1 MSCDILMDIENF
13 WGGKTK
19 MALILVV
26 DDEKEIAQLLDV
38 CLKSEGFDTVV
49 CYTMQQAMQI
59 IAQGKIDLAILD
71 VMLPDGDGFSLCRE
85 IRKKYF
91 YPVIM
96 LTARDSDADKI
107 GGLGLGADDYVT
119 KPFQPAELMARVH
132 AQLRRYIR
140 YNQVRDTAAEPE
152 SGELYFNG
160 LSLNPQ
166 SHTCMLNGQKLPLT
180 PTEFTILQMLMAQ
193 PGRVFSAEELFHG
206 VWGDEYWTRNNN
218 TIATHIRH
226 LREKMQDTGERP
238 LYIRTVWGIGYRLGE
253 G

>member
-1 MSCDILMDIENF
+1 
-13 WGGKTK
+13 
-19 MALILVV
+19 MAVVLVV

-38 CLKSEGFDTVV
+38 CLKSEGFETVV
-49 CYTMQQAMQI
+49 CYTAQQALQAI
-59 IAQGKIDLAILD
+59 EHEKIDLAILD

-85 IRKKYF
+85 IRKKYY
-91 YPVIM
+91 YPIVM

-119 KPFQPAELMARVH
+119 KPFQPPELMARVH

-140 YNQVRDTAAEPE
+140 YNQTVQAEAAPTND
-152 SGELYFNG
+152 ELYFNG
-160 LSLNPQ
+160 LCLNPH
-166 SHTCMLNGQKLPLT
+166 SHTCTLNGSKLTLT
-180 PTEFTILQMLMAQ
+180 PTEFTILHMLMAQ

-206 VWGDEYWTRNNN
+206 VWGDEYWNRNNN

-226 LREKMQDTGERP
+226 LREKMMDTGDRP

>member
-1 MSCDILMDIENF
+1 
-13 WGGKTK
+13 
-19 MALILVV
+19 MAVVLVV
-26 DDEKEIAQLLDV
+26 DDEKEIAQLLEV
-38 CLKSEGFDTVV
+38 CLKSEGFETIV
-49 CYTMQQAMQI
+49 CHTAHQALQAIGQQ
-59 IAQGKIDLAILD
+59 KIDLAILD

-85 IRKKYF
+85 IRKDF
-91 YPVIM
+91 YYPIVM

-140 YNQVRDTAAEPE
+140 YNLTGQASAAPE
-152 SGELYFNG
+152 SDELYFNG
-160 LSLNPQ
+160 LCLNPQ
-166 SHTCMLNGQKLPLT
+166 AHTCTLNGSKLTLT
-180 PTEFTILQMLMAQ
+180 PTEFTILQLLMAQ

-206 VWGDEYWTRNNN
+206 VWGDEYWNRNNN

-226 LREKMQDTGERP
+226 LREKMMDTGERP
-238 LYIRTVWGIGYRLGE
+238 VYIRTVWGIGYRLGE

>member
-1 MSCDILMDIENF
+1 
-13 WGGKTK
+13 
-19 MALILVV
+19 MAVVLVV

-38 CLKSEGFDTVV
+38 CLRSEGFETVV
-49 CYTMQQAMQI
+49 CYTAQQALQAI
-59 IAQGKIDLAILD
+59 EHEKIDLAILD

-85 IRKKYF
+85 IRKKYY
-91 YPVIM
+91 YPIVM

-119 KPFQPAELMARVH
+119 KPFQPPELMARVH

-140 YNQVRDTAAEPE
+140 YNQTVQTDSVPTND
-152 SGELYFNG
+152 ELYFNG
-160 LSLNPQ
+160 LCLNPH
-166 SHTCMLNGQKLPLT
+166 SHTCTLNGSKLTLT
-180 PTEFTILQMLMAQ
+180 PTEFTILHMLMAQ

-206 VWGDEYWTRNNN
+206 VWGDEYWNRNNN

-226 LREKMQDTGERP
+226 LREKMMDTGDRP

>member
-1 MSCDILMDIENF
+1 
-13 WGGKTK
+13 
-19 MALILVV
+19 MAVVLVV

-38 CLKSEGFDTVV
+38 CLRSEGFETVV
-49 CYTMQQAMQI
+49 CYTAQQALQAI
-59 IAQGKIDLAILD
+59 EHEKIDLAILD

-85 IRKKYF
+85 IRKKYY
-91 YPVIM
+91 YPIVM

-119 KPFQPAELMARVH
+119 KPFQPPELMARVH

-140 YNQVRDTAAEPE
+140 YNQTVQAEAAPTND
-152 SGELYFNG
+152 ELYFNG
-160 LSLNPQ
+160 LCLNPQ
-166 SHTCMLNGQKLPLT
+166 AHTCTLNGSKLTLT
-180 PTEFTILQMLMAQ
+180 PTEFTILHMLMAQ

-206 VWGDEYWTRNNN
+206 VWGDEYWNRNNN

-226 LREKMQDTGERP
+226 LREKMMDTGDRP

>member
-1 MSCDILMDIENF
+1 
-13 WGGKTK
+13 
-19 MALILVV
+19 MAVVLVV

-38 CLKSEGFDTVV
+38 CLRSEGFETVV
-49 CYTMQQAMQI
+49 CYTAQQAVQAI
-59 IAQGKIDLAILD
+59 EHEKIDLAILD

-85 IRKKYF
+85 IRKKYY
-91 YPVIM
+91 YPIIM

-140 YNQVRDTAAEPE
+140 YNQTVQTDSVPTND
-152 SGELYFNG
+152 ELYFNG
-160 LSLNPQ
+160 LCLNPH
-166 SHTCMLNGQKLPLT
+166 SHTYTLNGSKLTLT
-180 PTEFTILQMLMAQ
+180 PTEFTILHMLMAQ

-206 VWGDEYWTRNNN
+206 VWGDEYWNRNNN

-226 LREKMQDTGERP
+226 LREKMMDTGDRP

>member
-1 MSCDILMDIENF
+1 
-13 WGGKTK
+13 
-19 MALILVV
+19 MAVVLVV

-38 CLKSEGFDTVV
+38 CLKSEGFETIV
-49 CYTMQQAMQI
+49 CYTAQQALQAI
-59 IAQGKIDLAILD
+59 EHEKIDLAILD

-85 IRKKYF
+85 IRKKYY
-91 YPVIM
+91 YPIVM

-140 YNQVRDTAAEPE
+140 YNQTVQTDSVPAND
-152 SGELYFNG
+152 ELYFNG
-160 LSLNPQ
+160 LCLNPH
-166 SHTCMLNGQKLPLT
+166 SHTCTLNGSKLTLT
-180 PTEFTILQMLMAQ
+180 PTEFTILHMLMAQ

-206 VWGDEYWTRNNN
+206 VWGDEYWNRNNN

-226 LREKMQDTGERP
+226 LREKMMDIGERP

>member
-1 MSCDILMDIENF
+1 
-13 WGGKTK
+13 
-19 MALILVV
+19 MAVVLVV

-38 CLKSEGFDTVV
+38 CLRSEGFETVV
-49 CYTMQQAMQI
+49 CYTAQQAVQAI
-59 IAQGKIDLAILD
+59 EHEKIDLAILD

-85 IRKKYF
+85 IRKKYY
-91 YPVIM
+91 YPIIM

-140 YNQVRDTAAEPE
+140 YNQTVQTDSVLAND
-152 SGELYFNG
+152 ELYFNG
-160 LSLNPQ
+160 LCLNPH
-166 SHTCMLNGQKLPLT
+166 SHTCTLNGNKLTLT
-180 PTEFTILQMLMAQ
+180 PTEFTILHMLMAQ

-206 VWGDEYWTRNNN
+206 VWGDEYWNRNNN

-226 LREKMQDTGERP
+226 LREKMMDTGDRP

>member
-1 MSCDILMDIENF
+1 
-13 WGGKTK
+13 
-19 MALILVV
+19 MAVVLVV

-38 CLKSEGFDTVV
+38 CLKSEGFETIV
-49 CYTMQQAMQI
+49 CYMAQQALQAI
-59 IAQGKIDLAILD
+59 EHEKIDLAILD

-85 IRKKYF
+85 IRKKYY
-91 YPVIM
+91 YPIVM

-140 YNQVRDTAAEPE
+140 YNQTVQTDSVPTND
-152 SGELYFNG
+152 ELYFNG
-160 LSLNPQ
+160 LCLNPH
-166 SHTCMLNGQKLPLT
+166 SHTCTLNGSKLTLT
-180 PTEFTILQMLMAQ
+180 PTEFTILHMLMAQ

-206 VWGDEYWTRNNN
+206 VWGDEYWNRNNN

-226 LREKMQDTGERP
+226 LREKMMDTGDRP
-238 LYIRTVWGIGYRLGE
+238 LYIRTVWGVGYRLGE

>member
-1 MSCDILMDIENF
+1 
-13 WGGKTK
+13 
-19 MALILVV
+19 MAVVLVV

-38 CLKSEGFDTVV
+38 CLRSEGFETVV
-49 CYTMQQAMQI
+49 CYTAQQAVQAI
-59 IAQGKIDLAILD
+59 EHEKIDLAILD

-85 IRKKYF
+85 IRKKYY
-91 YPVIM
+91 YPIIM

-140 YNQVRDTAAEPE
+140 YNQTVQTDSVPTND
-152 SGELYFNG
+152 ELYFNG
-160 LSLNPQ
+160 LCLNPH
-166 SHTCMLNGQKLPLT
+166 SHTCTLNGNKLTLT
-180 PTEFTILQMLMAQ
+180 PTEFTILHMLMAQ

-206 VWGDEYWTRNNN
+206 VWGDEYWNRNNN

-226 LREKMQDTGERP
+226 LREKMMDTGDRP

>member
-1 MSCDILMDIENF
+1 
-13 WGGKTK
+13 
-19 MALILVV
+19 MAVVLVV

-38 CLKSEGFDTVV
+38 CLKSEGFETVV
-49 CYTMQQAMQI
+49 CYTAQQAVQAI
-59 IAQGKIDLAILD
+59 EHEKIDLAILD

-85 IRKKYF
+85 IRKKYY
-91 YPVIM
+91 YPIVM

-119 KPFQPAELMARVH
+119 KPFQLPELMARVH

-140 YNQVRDTAAEPE
+140 YNQTIQAETA
-152 SGELYFNG
+152 STNDELYFNG
-160 LSLNPQ
+160 LCLNPH
-166 SHTCMLNGQKLPLT
+166 SHTCTLNGSKLTLT
-180 PTEFTILQMLMAQ
+180 PTEFTILHMLMAQ

-206 VWGDEYWTRNNN
+206 VWGDEYWNRNNN

-226 LREKMQDTGERP
+226 LREKMMDTGDRP

>member
-1 MSCDILMDIENF
+1 
-13 WGGKTK
+13 
-19 MALILVV
+19 MAVVLVV

-38 CLKSEGFDTVV
+38 CLRSEGFETVV
-49 CYTMQQAMQI
+49 CYTAQQAVQAI
-59 IAQGKIDLAILD
+59 EHEKIDLAILD

-85 IRKKYF
+85 IRKKYY
-91 YPVIM
+91 YPIVM

-119 KPFQPAELMARVH
+119 KPFQPPELMARVH

-140 YNQVRDTAAEPE
+140 YNQTVQTDSVPTND
-152 SGELYFNG
+152 ELYFNG
-160 LSLNPQ
+160 LCLNPH
-166 SHTCMLNGQKLPLT
+166 SHTCTLNGSKLTLT
-180 PTEFTILQMLMAQ
+180 PTEFTILHMLMAQ

-206 VWGDEYWTRNNN
+206 VWGDEYWNRNNN

-226 LREKMQDTGERP
+226 LREKMMDTGDRP

>member
-1 MSCDILMDIENF
+1 
-13 WGGKTK
+13 
-19 MALILVV
+19 MAVVLVV

-38 CLKSEGFDTVV
+38 CLRSEGFETVV
-49 CYTMQQAMQI
+49 CYTAQQAVQAI
-59 IAQGKIDLAILD
+59 EHEKIDLAILD

-85 IRKKYF
+85 IRKKYY
-91 YPVIM
+91 YPIIM

-119 KPFQPAELMARVH
+119 KPFQPPELMARVH

-140 YNQVRDTAAEPE
+140 YNQTVQTDSVPAND
-152 SGELYFNG
+152 ELYFNG
-160 LSLNPQ
+160 LCLNPH
-166 SHTCMLNGQKLPLT
+166 SHTCTLNGSKLTLT
-180 PTEFTILQMLMAQ
+180 PTEFTILHMLMAQ

-206 VWGDEYWTRNNN
+206 VWGDEYWNRNNN

-226 LREKMQDTGERP
+226 LREKMMDTGDRP

>member
-1 MSCDILMDIENF
+1 
-13 WGGKTK
+13 
-19 MALILVV
+19 MAVVLVV

-38 CLKSEGFDTVV
+38 CLRSEGFETVV
-49 CYTMQQAMQI
+49 CYTAQQALQAI
-59 IAQGKIDLAILD
+59 EHEKIDLAILD

-85 IRKKYF
+85 IRKKYY
-91 YPVIM
+91 YPIVM

-119 KPFQPAELMARVH
+119 KPFQPPELMARVH

-140 YNQVRDTAAEPE
+140 YNQTVQAEAVPTND
-152 SGELYFNG
+152 ELYFNG
-160 LSLNPQ
+160 LCLNPQ
-166 SHTCMLNGQKLPLT
+166 AHTCTLNGSKLTLT
-180 PTEFTILQMLMAQ
+180 PTEFTILHMLMAQ

-206 VWGDEYWTRNNN
+206 VWGDEYWNRNNN

-226 LREKMQDTGERP
+226 LREKMMDTGDRP
-238 LYIRTVWGIGYRLGE
+238 LYIRTVWGIGYRLGD

>member
-1 MSCDILMDIENF
+1 
-13 WGGKTK
+13 
-19 MALILVV
+19 MAVVLVV

-38 CLKSEGFDTVV
+38 CLKSEGFETIV
-49 CYTMQQAMQI
+49 CYTAQQAEQAI
-59 IAQGKIDLAILD
+59 EQEKIDLAILD

-85 IRKKYF
+85 IRKRYY
-91 YPVIM
+91 YPIVM
-96 LTARDSDADKI
+96 LTARDSDTDKI

-119 KPFQPAELMARVH
+119 KPFQPEELMARVH

-140 YNQVRDTAAEPE
+140 YNQPQEISPAGTDT
-152 SGELYFNG
+152 GELFFNG

-166 SHTCMLNGQKLPLT
+166 FHTCTLNGHKLTLT
-180 PTEFTILQMLMAQ
+180 PTEFTILQMLMEQ

-206 VWGDEYWTRNNN
+206 VWGEEYWNRNNN

-226 LREKMQDTGERP
+226 LREKMQDTGDRP
-238 LYIRTVWGIGYRLGE
+238 LYIRTVWGGGYRLGE

>member
-1 MSCDILMDIENF
+1 
-13 WGGKTK
+13 
-19 MALILVV
+19 MAVVLVV

-38 CLKSEGFDTVV
+38 CLKSEGFETVV
-49 CYTMQQAMQI
+49 CYTAQQALQAI
-59 IAQGKIDLAILD
+59 EHEKIDLAILD

-85 IRKKYF
+85 IRKKYY
-91 YPVIM
+91 YPIVM

-140 YNQVRDTAAEPE
+140 YNQTVQTDSVPTND
-152 SGELYFNG
+152 ELYFNG
-160 LSLNPQ
+160 LCLNPH
-166 SHTCMLNGQKLPLT
+166 SHTCTLNGSKLTLT
-180 PTEFTILQMLMAQ
+180 PTEFTILHMLMAQ

-206 VWGDEYWTRNNN
+206 VWGDEYWNRNNN

-226 LREKMQDTGERP
+226 LREKMMDTGDRP

>member
-1 MSCDILMDIENF
+1 
-13 WGGKTK
+13 
-19 MALILVV
+19 MAVVLVV

-38 CLKSEGFDTVV
+38 CLRSEGFETVV
-49 CYTMQQAMQI
+49 CYTAQQALQAI
-59 IAQGKIDLAILD
+59 EHEKIDLAILD

-85 IRKKYF
+85 IRKKYY
-91 YPVIM
+91 YPIVM

-119 KPFQPAELMARVH
+119 KPFQPPELMARVH

-140 YNQVRDTAAEPE
+140 YNQTVQAEAAPTND
-152 SGELYFNG
+152 ELYFNG
-160 LSLNPQ
+160 LYLNPH
-166 SHTCMLNGQKLPLT
+166 SHTCTLNGSKLTLT
-180 PTEFTILQMLMAQ
+180 PTEFTILHMLMAQ

-206 VWGDEYWTRNNN
+206 VWGDEYWNRNNN

-226 LREKMQDTGERP
+226 LREKMMDTGDRP

>member
-1 MSCDILMDIENF
+1 
-13 WGGKTK
+13 
-19 MALILVV
+19 MAVVLVV

-38 CLKSEGFDTVV
+38 CLKSEGFETVV
-49 CYTMQQAMQI
+49 CYTAQQALQAI
-59 IAQGKIDLAILD
+59 EHEKIDLAILD

-85 IRKKYF
+85 IRKKYY
-91 YPVIM
+91 YPIIM

-140 YNQVRDTAAEPE
+140 YNQTVQTDSVPAND
-152 SGELYFNG
+152 ELYFSG
-160 LSLNPQ
+160 LCLNPH
-166 SHTCMLNGQKLPLT
+166 SHTCTLNGSKLTLT
-180 PTEFTILQMLMAQ
+180 PTEFTILHMLMAQ

-206 VWGDEYWTRNNN
+206 VWGDEYWNRNNN

-226 LREKMQDTGERP
+226 LREKMMDTGDRP

>member
-1 MSCDILMDIENF
+1 
-13 WGGKTK
+13 
-19 MALILVV
+19 MAVVLVV

-38 CLKSEGFDTVV
+38 CLKSEGFETVV
-49 CYTMQQAMQI
+49 CYTAQQALQAI
-59 IAQGKIDLAILD
+59 EHEKIDLAILD

-85 IRKKYF
+85 IRKKYY
-91 YPVIM
+91 YPIVM

-119 KPFQPAELMARVH
+119 KPFQPPELMARVH

-140 YNQVRDTAAEPE
+140 YNQTVQAEAAPTND
-152 SGELYFNG
+152 ELYFNG
-160 LSLNPQ
+160 LCLNPQ
-166 SHTCMLNGQKLPLT
+166 AHTCTLNGSKLTLT
-180 PTEFTILQMLMAQ
+180 PTEFTILHMLMAQ

-206 VWGDEYWTRNNN
+206 VWGDEYWNRNNN

-226 LREKMQDTGERP
+226 LREKMMDTGDRP

>member
-1 MSCDILMDIENF
+1 
-13 WGGKTK
+13 
-19 MALILVV
+19 MAVVLVV

-38 CLKSEGFDTVV
+38 CLKSEGFETVV
-49 CYTMQQAMQI
+49 CYTSQQALQAI
-59 IAQGKIDLAILD
+59 EHEKIDLAILD

-85 IRKKYF
+85 IRKKYY
-91 YPVIM
+91 YPIVM

-119 KPFQPAELMARVH
+119 KPFQPPELMARVH

-140 YNQVRDTAAEPE
+140 YNQTVQAEAAPTND
-152 SGELYFNG
+152 ELYFNG
-160 LSLNPQ
+160 LCLNPH
-166 SHTCMLNGQKLPLT
+166 SHTCTLNGSKLTLT
-180 PTEFTILQMLMAQ
+180 PTEFTILHMLMAQ

-206 VWGDEYWTRNNN
+206 VWGDEYWNRNNN

-226 LREKMQDTGERP
+226 LREKMMDTGDRP

>member
-1 MSCDILMDIENF
+1 
-13 WGGKTK
+13 
-19 MALILVV
+19 MAVVLVV

-38 CLKSEGFDTVV
+38 CLRSEGFETVV
-49 CYTMQQAMQI
+49 CYTAQQAVQAI
-59 IAQGKIDLAILD
+59 EHEKIDLAILD

-85 IRKKYF
+85 IRKKYY
-91 YPVIM
+91 YPIIM

-119 KPFQPAELMARVH
+119 KPFQPAELMARIH

-140 YNQVRDTAAEPE
+140 YNQTVQTDSVPTND
-152 SGELYFNG
+152 ELYFNG
-160 LSLNPQ
+160 LCLNPH
-166 SHTCMLNGQKLPLT
+166 SHTCTLNGSKLTLT
-180 PTEFTILQMLMAQ
+180 PTEFTILHMLMAQ

-206 VWGDEYWTRNNN
+206 VWGDEYWNRNNN

-226 LREKMQDTGERP
+226 LREKMMDTGDRP

>member
-1 MSCDILMDIENF
+1 
-13 WGGKTK
+13 
-19 MALILVV
+19 MAVVLVV

-38 CLKSEGFDTVV
+38 CLKSEGFETVV
-49 CYTMQQAMQI
+49 CYTAQQALQAI
-59 IAQGKIDLAILD
+59 EHEKIDLAILD

-85 IRKKYF
+85 IRKKYY
-91 YPVIM
+91 YPIVM

-119 KPFQPAELMARVH
+119 KPFQPPELMARVH

-140 YNQVRDTAAEPE
+140 YNQTVQTDSVPTND
-152 SGELYFNG
+152 ELYFNG
-160 LSLNPQ
+160 LCLNPQ
-166 SHTCMLNGQKLPLT
+166 AHTCTLNGSKLTLT
-180 PTEFTILQMLMAQ
+180 PTEFTILHMLMAQ

-206 VWGDEYWTRNNN
+206 VWGDEYWNRNNN

-226 LREKMQDTGERP
+226 LREKMMDTGDRP

>member
-1 MSCDILMDIENF
+1 
-13 WGGKTK
+13 
-19 MALILVV
+19 MAVVLVV

-38 CLKSEGFDTVV
+38 CLKSEGFETVV
-49 CYTMQQAMQI
+49 CYTAQQALQAI
-59 IAQGKIDLAILD
+59 EHEKIDLAILD

-85 IRKKYF
+85 IRKKYY
-91 YPVIM
+91 YPIVM

-119 KPFQPAELMARVH
+119 KPFQPPELMARVH

-140 YNQVRDTAAEPE
+140 YNQTVQTDSVPTND
-152 SGELYFNG
+152 ELYFNG
-160 LSLNPQ
+160 LCLNPH
-166 SHTCMLNGQKLPLT
+166 SHTCTLNGSKLTLT
-180 PTEFTILQMLMAQ
+180 PTEFTILHMLMAQ

-206 VWGDEYWTRNNN
+206 VWGDEYWNRNNN

-226 LREKMQDTGERP
+226 LREKMMDTGDRP

>member
-1 MSCDILMDIENF
+1 
-13 WGGKTK
+13 
-19 MALILVV
+19 MAVVLVV

-38 CLKSEGFDTVV
+38 CLKSEGFETIV
-49 CYTMQQAMQI
+49 CYMAQQALQAI
-59 IAQGKIDLAILD
+59 EHEKIDLAILD

-85 IRKKYF
+85 IRKKYY
-91 YPVIM
+91 YPIVM

-119 KPFQPAELMARVH
+119 KPFQPPELMARVH

-140 YNQVRDTAAEPE
+140 YNQTVQAEAAPTND
-152 SGELYFNG
+152 ELYFNG
-160 LSLNPQ
+160 LCLNPQ
-166 SHTCMLNGQKLPLT
+166 AHTCTLNGNKLTLT
-180 PTEFTILQMLMAQ
+180 PTEFTILHMLMAQ

-206 VWGDEYWTRNNN
+206 VWGDEYWNRNNN

-226 LREKMQDTGERP
+226 LREKMMDTGDRP